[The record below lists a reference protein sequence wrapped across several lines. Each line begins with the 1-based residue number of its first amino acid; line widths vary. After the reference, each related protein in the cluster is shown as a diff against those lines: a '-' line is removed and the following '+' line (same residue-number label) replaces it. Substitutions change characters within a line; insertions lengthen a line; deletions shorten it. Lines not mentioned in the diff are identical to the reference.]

1 MISSRKS
8 NSFIAAAVIRLMT
21 TKLVFLLLLLFTLTI
36 QDENTV
42 AFTVVASDSTANDE
56 SQQQQQCDTNTSNN
70 NNNNNININTTCIA
84 TTTKNKRAP
93 PQILTKGSFQILDPS
108 YFEDVTTISYDAIL
122 DEGGTTTTTTAT
134 ATTIANIPDG
144 EAIGLRYVQNLV
156 SPTLASKLIDACD
169 QRSGW
174 TSSKQSSSDGSASTV
189 QKAKRTSQSCPLI
202 WPQVYLPM
210 LHDPRLASVKEE
222 ITLAW
227 HLTQR
232 IGQFLNVR
240 EEYIEPFQLIKYGPG
255 EFYKEHH
262 DHGSYYG
269 ATTEQRPVTLL
280 VFLSD
285 LPPPPPSSSSSSL
298 EGSGDN
304 GGYTKFRALGGD
316 EMHGPGISVVPRLG
330 DGVLWNN
337 EDENGQLLLD
347 AIHEAIPPKNNN
359 NNGADGDANPA
370 VIKYAMNVWIA
381 NKKIQENLDVSAYR
395 TI

>member
-21 TKLVFLLLLLFTLTI
+21 TKLVFLLLLLFTLAI

-56 SQQQQQCDTNTSNN
+56 SQQQQQCDTNTS

-122 DEGGTTTTTTAT
+122 DEGGTTTAT

-202 WPQVYLPM
+202 WPQMYLPM

-240 EEYIEPFQLIKYGPG
+240 EEYIEPFQLIKYGRGNFIKNITITVHTMVP
-255 EFYKEHH
+255 
-262 DHGSYYG
+262 
-269 ATTEQRPVTLL
+269 
-280 VFLSD
+280 
-285 LPPPPPSSSSSSL
+285 LP
-298 EGSGDN
+298 
-304 GGYTKFRALGGD
+304 
-316 EMHGPGISVVPRLG
+316 
-330 DGVLWNN
+330 NN
-337 EDENGQLLLD
+337 VQ
-347 AIHEAIPPKNNN
+347 
-359 NNGADGDANPA
+359 
-370 VIKYAMNVWIA
+370 
-381 NKKIQENLDVSAYR
+381 
-395 TI
+395 